1 MAVLHS
7 KLLTLSDA
15 LRWCAAS
22 AFLRS
27 CEHVTTGNARCNR
40 RLAAFTRAAPCAGQ
54 SSLALPA
61 SAPGGSQLLPYQAS
75 NIDRS

>member
-22 AFLRS
+22 AFVALLRARDNG
-27 CEHVTTGNARCNR
+27 ETRGVTG
-40 RLAAFTRAAPCAGQ
+40 AAPR
-54 SSLALPA
+54 LPA
-61 SAPGGSQLLPYQAS
+61 PRHAQAKQDWPCQHPQAVPCS
-75 NIDRS
+75 YRTKLAY